1 MKRNTLGRSDL
12 EVSRVCLGT
21 MTFGQQ
27 TSEAEAHAQ
36 LDYAAER
43 GVNFIDAAEMYPV
56 PARADTYGRTEEIV
70 GNWLARQPRDKFII
84 ATKIAGPARNLKW
97 IRGGPPALD
106 RANIRAAIE
115 GSLRRLRTEYVDLY
129 QLHWPE
135 RNTPLFGAWQFDPAR
150 ERECTPVLV
159 QLEAL
164 GELVREGKV
173 RYVGLSNETPWG
185 VAQFVRLAESHGL
198 PRVISVQNAYS
209 LLNRVFE
216 YGLAETCYREE
227 VGLLAYSPL
236 AFGHLTGKYLDD
248 PRAPGRVNL
257 FENFGQRYTK
267 PNVAPAGRAYVE
279 LARAHGMTPATL
291 ALAFVYGR
299 WFAASTLIGA
309 STLEQLRENLAA
321 YEVALAP
328 EILQEIEAIHLRYTN
343 PAP

>member
-236 AFGHLTGKYLDD
+236 A
-248 PRAPGRVNL
+248 
-257 FENFGQRYTK
+257 
-267 PNVAPAGRAYVE
+267 
-279 LARAHGMTPATL
+279 
-291 ALAFVYGR
+291 
-299 WFAASTLIGA
+299 
-309 STLEQLRENLAA
+309 
-321 YEVALAP
+321 
-328 EILQEIEAIHLRYTN
+328 
-343 PAP
+343 